1 MAAEGISPRPA
12 AFIFIFITV
21 ALDML
26 ALGIIIP
33 VLPKLIENFVGGNTV
48 RAAEIVGIFGTSW
61 AIMQFVFSPTIGSLS
76 DRFGR
81 RPIVLLS
88 NLGLGLDY
96 ILMAMAPA
104 LSWLFVGRII
114 SGITAASVSTA
125 GAYIADV
132 SPPEKRA
139 QNFGLLG
146 AAFGIGFILG
156 PALGGI
162 LGSYNVHYPFWA
174 AAAMSLL
181 NFAYGLFVLPE
192 SLKPENR
199 STFSWAKANPLGSL
213 KLLVS
218 HHELWGLGLVSFL
231 SQLAHTSLP
240 SIYVLYAGYRYG
252 WGPDQVGF
260 LLAGVGVA
268 SMAVQ
273 GGLVQ
278 PIVKRIGERPAL
290 LLGLLS
296 GCIGLTWYGT
306 AWTGPLT
313 WIGVPIAA
321 FWGLFNATSQS
332 VMSQRVS
339 ASEQGQLQGAS
350 ASITAFAGI
359 IGPALFATV
368 FARSIDEAYHINLPG
383 LGFWLA
389 GFILLGAFLL
399 AAFLTRQ
406 THRQNTPPADKV
418 LQD

>member
-1 MAAEGISPRPA
+1 MAAEGVKPRPA
-12 AFIFIFITV
+12 AFIFIFVTV

-33 VLPKLIENFVGGNTV
+33 VLPKLIESFVGGNTV
-48 RAAEIVGIFGTSW
+48 RAAEMVGIFGTAW
-61 AIMQFVFSPTIGSLS
+61 ATMQFIFSPTIGALS

-114 SGITAASVSTA
+114 SGITAASIGTA

-139 QNFGLLG
+139 QNFGMLG

-156 PALGGI
+156 PAVGGI

-174 AAAMSLL
+174 AAFMSLT
-181 NFAYGLFVLPE
+181 NFAYGLFILPE

-199 STFSWAKANPLGSL
+199 SRFQWAKANPLGSV
-213 KLLVS
+213 KLLIS
-218 HHELWGLGLVSFL
+218 HHELWGLGLVTFL

-268 SMAVQ
+268 SMVVQ
-273 GGLVQ
+273 GGLVR
-278 PIVKRIGERPAL
+278 PIVKAIGERRAL
-290 LLGLLS
+290 L
-296 GCIGLTWYGT
+296 IGLACASLGMTWYGI
-306 AWTGPLT
+306 AWTGALV
-313 WIGVPIAA
+313 WFGVPIAA

-339 ASEQGQLQGAS
+339 ASEQGQLQGATS
-350 ASITAFAGI
+350 SITAFAGI
-359 IGPALFATV
+359 IGPIMFANV
-368 FARSIDEAYHINLPG
+368 FARSIDPAHGFNLPG

-389 GFILLGAFLL
+389 GFFLLVAFLL
-399 AAFLTRQ
+399 AFFLTRRR
-406 THRQNTPPADKV
+406 HP
-418 LQD
+418 

>member
-1 MAAEGISPRPA
+1 MAAEGVKPRPA
-12 AFIFIFITV
+12 AFSFIFVTV

-33 VLPKLIENFVGGNTV
+33 VLPKLIESFVGGNTV
-48 RAAEIVGIFGTSW
+48 RAAEMVGIFGTAW
-61 AIMQFVFSPTIGSLS
+61 ATMQFIFSPTIGALS

-114 SGITAASVSTA
+114 SGITAASIGTA

-132 SPPEKRA
+132 SEPEKRA
-139 QNFGLLG
+139 QNFGMLG

-156 PALGGI
+156 PAVGGI

-174 AAAMSLL
+174 AAFMSLT
-181 NFAYGLFVLPE
+181 NFAYGLFILPE

-199 STFSWAKANPLGSL
+199 SRFQWAKANPLGSVR
-213 KLLVS
+213 LLIS
-218 HHELWGLGLVSFL
+218 HHELWGLGLVTFL

-268 SMAVQ
+268 SMVVQ
-273 GGLVQ
+273 GGLVR
-278 PIVKRIGERPAL
+278 PIVKRIGERRAL
-290 LLGLLS
+290 L
-296 GCIGLTWYGT
+296 IGLACASLGMTWYGI
-306 AWTGPLT
+306 AWAGPLV

-339 ASEQGQLQGAS
+339 ASEQGQLQGATS
-350 ASITAFAGI
+350 SITAFAGI
-359 IGPALFATV
+359 IGPIMFANV
-368 FARSIDEAYHINLPG
+368 FARSIDPAPGLDLPG

-389 GFILLGAFLL
+389 GIFLL
-399 AAFLTRQ
+399 AAFLLAFFLTRK
-406 THRQNTPPADKV
+406 THP
-418 LQD
+418 